1 MGIADK
7 IFSVSEVNG
16 YIKSLLDNDRALS
29 NVYVRGELS
38 NYKIYPSGHHYFSLK
53 DASGTLKCV
62 MFKGSASKLPFR
74 PGDGMNVVV
83 FGRVAVYPEQG
94 VYQLYANEIA
104 SDGIGDLYVAF
115 EQLKER
121 LFKEGLFDNM
131 HKKPLPRYPKT
142 IAVVTSS
149 AGAAVRDIIR
159 VLKSR
164 WPLSKVVVMPVR
176 VQGVEAPPEIAGAI
190 RYANEHKVADLIIT
204 GRGGGS
210 MEDLWAFNDERV
222 ARAIFDSEIPVIS
235 AVGHEPDFT
244 IADFVADVRAATPS
258 NAAEIAVPDISEI
271 VYALNSASTRLG
283 QSVNRELKMCRQ
295 RLGELSAKRAMQH
308 PRNFIDDKRLL
319 LDHSQ
324 ERLAAGLQR
333 KVYISKERYVRL
345 GAALDAM
352 SPLKVLGRG
361 YAIAR
366 REDGSIVKVGKD
378 VKPGDKITLRLR
390 KDEIDCVVT

>member
-1 MGIADK
+1 
-7 IFSVSEVNG
+7 
-16 YIKSLLDNDRALS
+16 
-29 NVYVRGELS
+29 
-38 NYKIYPSGHHYFSLK
+38 
-53 DASGTLKCV
+53 
-62 MFKGSASKLPFR
+62 
-74 PGDGMNVVV
+74 
-83 FGRVAVYPEQG
+83 
-94 VYQLYANEIA
+94 
-104 SDGIGDLYVAF
+104 
-115 EQLKER
+115 
-121 LFKEGLFDNM
+121 
-131 HKKPLPRYPKT
+131 
-142 IAVVTSS
+142 
-149 AGAAVRDIIR
+149 
-159 VLKSR
+159 
-164 WPLSKVVVMPVR
+164 
-176 VQGVEAPPEIAGAI
+176 
-190 RYANEHKVADLIIT
+190 
-204 GRGGGS
+204 
-210 MEDLWAFNDERV
+210 
-222 ARAIFDSEIPVIS
+222 DSEIPVIS